1 MIRQINSNDINNFY
15 EEYDRISRSRKGSS
29 LNINKRVVK
38 RKVGLLADFLSG
50 EQPIVEFDEVKL
62 NIVTEPEEDFRKRL
76 TKKASG
82 SLGFVW
88 AFLLKEVISWIVAKI
103 VDHYF
108 SSQVVSVCISSGK
121 EY

>member
-15 EEYDRISRSRKGSS
+15 EEYDRISKSRKGFSR
-29 LNINKRVVK
+29 NINKRVVK

-50 EQPIVEFDEVKL
+50 EQPIVDFDEVKVS
-62 NIVTEPEEDFRKRL
+62 IVTESEEDFRKRL

-88 AFLLKEVISWIVAKI
+88 AFLLKEVISWIVNRI

-108 SSQVVSVCISSGK
+108 SS
-121 EY
+121 